1 MVNLAGI
8 NSKVKDIKESN
19 KAEVKARLENVHCD
33 INFVNEYYSLTKL
46 IDETKKELYTQIN
59 LIVHFYSQCYVPVG
73 STIEEVRAKG
83 REMINNA
90 KNYGLEDMDINHRDY
105 YVDDN
110 DNVCT
115 IEFNSKERAIIISQS
130 ILDKNG
136 MHEGHFEKIYSKQF
150 DNTLDMINAYFDIVD
165 SDYQLIKDII
175 AD

>member
-1 MVNLAGI
+1 MVMLSGI
-8 NSKVKDIKESN
+8 NSIVKDIKENN
-19 KAEVKARLENVHCD
+19 KAEIKARLENVHCD
-33 INFVNEYYSLTKL
+33 INFVDEYYSLTKL
-46 IDETKKELYTQIN
+46 IDETKKELHTQIN
-59 LIVHFYSQCYVPVG
+59 LIVHFYNQCYVPVG
-73 STIEEVRAKG
+73 STTEEVRAKG

-115 IEFNSKERAIIISQS
+115 VEFNSKERAIIISQS
-130 ILDKNG
+130 ILDEDG

-150 DNTLDMINAYFDIVD
+150 DSTLDMINAYFDLVD
-165 SDYQLIKDII
+165 SDYQLIKDLI